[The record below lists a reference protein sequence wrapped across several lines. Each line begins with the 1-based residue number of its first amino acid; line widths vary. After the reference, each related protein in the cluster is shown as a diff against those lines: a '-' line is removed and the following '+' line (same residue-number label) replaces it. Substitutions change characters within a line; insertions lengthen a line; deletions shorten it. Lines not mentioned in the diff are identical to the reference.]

1 MNNNIDFYYFS
12 GTGNTMLVA
21 RKMTDTFIKN
31 GCHVNLKRMEL
42 SNGTEIDIENTI
54 GLGFPVAILS
64 TYTLVWEFIKSLPN
78 VQGTEIFMVDTL
90 GAIPEGWLVLF
101 GISWKRKD
109 TNL

>member
-21 RKMTDTFIKN
+21 RKMSDTFIEN

-42 SNGTEIDIENTI
+42 SNGSDVDIENTI

-64 TYTLVWEFIKSLPN
+64 TYTLVWEFILMLEKTPSVRVGMNPI
-78 VQGTEIFMVDTL
+78 TTY
-90 GAIPEGWLVLF
+90 
-101 GISWKRKD
+101 K
-109 TNL
+109 